1 MTVRINKNTV
11 YFMLLIISL
20 SVIWYLGR
28 FFHFNGDNIETSLK
42 KLPLFYASLIFLIL
56 YIIVTFFIWLSKDA
70 FKFIAAILFGAYI
83 STFLI
88 FIAESINAIILFNL
102 SRYLGRGY
110 VEKNL
115 KGKYNN
121 LDQRLGGVNFFW
133 LFLFRSAPLI
143 PFRFLDL
150 ACCLTRISFKKY
162 ILAVILGS
170 PLRIFWVQYV
180 LTGVGKSIFNNP
192 YVLTEYL
199 MRNRSLFIFSL
210 IYLILVILVAV
221 KIKYRE
227 KQSCL

>member
-11 YFMLLIISL
+11 YFMFLIISL

-150 ACCLTRISFKKY
+150 ACGLTRISFKKY